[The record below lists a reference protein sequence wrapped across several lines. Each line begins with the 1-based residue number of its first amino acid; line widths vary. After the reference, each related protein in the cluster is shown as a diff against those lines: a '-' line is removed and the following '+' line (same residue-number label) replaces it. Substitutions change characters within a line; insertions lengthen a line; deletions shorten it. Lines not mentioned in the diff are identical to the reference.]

1 MEVKIVFSIEGLV
14 AVAAGVGEAAREV
27 NALNVLSGPEQ
38 KILYLLSSTLRLSSD
53 DARTSVADP
62 DY

>member
-1 MEVKIVFSIEGLV
+1 MYLQVGLGGEPLL